1 MDTNSLNSDK
11 LAKLLAL
18 ASSSNDAEALS
29 ALRKASGMLK
39 SAGMS
44 FTDVAAKMKAPAP
57 QPVQTGQP
65 APSARDIFAGFDD
78 YMEAKEPG
86 WKAKC
91 AAERM
96 ERERQLAERK
106 AAVIA
111 KYGSVEA
118 AVARDAREQVL
129 HDAARPWLRG
139 PNKPT
144 NRSHLWLAG
153 RWHKTM
159 DGWDG
164 HGFGPDAKKKPG
176 PECCAALDAALPLP
190 RTIREAHD
198 EYRYWRER
206 DDEIGL
212 VLDCY
217 GDEQLD
223 LPAAYRLDRVRDLLE
238 TVLRA
243 SNLDDV
249 LIRQRYL
256 VDRESSMPEVEKAV
270 LADLEHLARMQAAP
284 PAPVQNGREISGAG
298 STARARRAEVLRL
311 LSNMDTA
318 GLSDREIARR
328 VGVSPQTV
336 GNIRRR
342 NHP

>member
-1 MDTNSLNSDK
+1 MDTDTLNTDK

-39 SAGMS
+39 SANMS
-44 FTDVAAKMKAPAP
+44 FTDIAEKVKAPAP

-96 ERERQLAERK
+96 ESERQLAERK

-118 AVARDAREQVL
+118 TVARDAREQVL

-144 NRSHLWLAG
+144 DRSHLWLAG

-176 PECCAALDAALPLP
+176 PECCAALDAALPPP

-212 VLDCY
+212 ALDCY
-217 GDEQLD
+217 GDQQID
-223 LPAAYRLDRVRDLLE
+223 LPAAYRLDQVRDLLE
-238 TVLRA
+238 TGLRA

-256 VDRESSMPEVEKAV
+256 VDNGSSMPEVEQAV
-270 LADLEHLARMQAAP
+270 LADLEHLARMQTAP
-284 PAPVQNGREISGAG
+284 SASVQNGHDAAT
-298 STARARRAEVLRL
+298 STTASARRAEVLRL
-311 LSNMDTA
+311 LSNVDTA